1 MRPVPAVL
9 ASALLALSLSAAAG
23 PIIETRLPPV
33 QGAAGGQDPHEPA
46 QPEARKQW
54 QAGRAALGQGDLK
67 GAEAAF
73 RQAAQL
79 DAKAGAPWVG
89 LGDVALRR
97 GDLKGAQAAVQEAL
111 KRDPKHL
118 PARLGQARLALMTGD
133 TAQAEPL
140 LKTLAQQEPRFLPA
154 QVDLGELYLNTN
166 RPALAEPVFK
176 QALTVPGAGWNA
188 WQGLARAQVRQNRGP
203 EAMQTLEKAAA
214 EFPGNAQPWIG
225 AAELAQ
231 SMGDRAAALR
241 HAQQAVKTD
250 GKSVPAQMALADALV
265 ANEQPAKAVE
275 GLQSLLSVADVPAAL
290 VHTKIAMIKAAR
302 KDLDGAQAS
311 YRLALR
317 ADPKYHPALNNL
329 AWMNAER
336 KLELD
341 EALRSARRAVE
352 VQPSQPSY
360 VDTLAFV
367 HLARK
372 EPKAALELLNK
383 ALKANPDQPLLLLR
397 LAQTHQALDEY
408 AKAREAVDR
417 ALKLA
422 PSFKEAQQ
430 LKQQLAGAR

>member
-1 MRPVPAVL
+1 MRPLPAVL
-9 ASALLALSLSAAAG
+9 ASTLLALSLSAQAG
-23 PIIETRLPPV
+23 PIIETRLPPQ
-33 QGAAGGQDPHEPA
+33 QGAAGGQDPFEPA

-54 QAGRAALGQGDLK
+54 QAGRVALGQGDLK
-67 GAEAAF
+67 AAEAAF
-73 RQAAQL
+73 KQATQL
-79 DAKAGAPWVG
+79 DAKSGAPWVG

-97 GDLKGAQAAVQEAL
+97 GDIKAALASVQEGL

-118 PARLGQARLALMTGD
+118 PARLAVARLALMTGD
-133 TAQAEPL
+133 TARAEPL
-140 LKTLAQQEPRFLPA
+140 LKALVQEEPRFLPA

-166 RPALAEPVFK
+166 KPALAEPVFK
-176 QALTVPGAGWNA
+176 QALTVPGAGWTV
-188 WQGLARAQVRQNRGP
+188 WQGLARAQARQNRGP
-203 EAMQTLEKAAA
+203 EALNTLEKAAA
-214 EFPGNAQPWIG
+214 ELPGNAQPWIG

-231 SMGDRAAALR
+231 SLGDRAAALR

-265 ANEQPAKAVE
+265 ANDQTAKAVD

-302 KDLDGAQAS
+302 KDLDGAQAA

-336 KLELD
+336 KVELD
-341 EALRSARRAVE
+341 EALRSARRAIE
-352 VQPSQPSY
+352 LQPNQPSY

-372 EPKAALELLNK
+372 EPKLALELLGK
-383 ALKANPDQPLLLLR
+383 SLKAQPNQPLLLLR
-397 LAQTHQALDEY
+397 VAQAHQAMDDI
-408 AKAREAVDR
+408 AKAREAVDQ

-422 PSFKEAQQ
+422 PQFKEAQE
-430 LKQQLAGAR
+430 LKQKLGGAR